1 MNKTKVISILNF
13 KGGVAKTTTTVN
25 LGMALWIL
33 GKRVLL
39 IDTDAQC
46 NLSGLI
52 GFNQTEGDNTLYEW
66 LVSDDVD
73 IPVYEQYPGLY
84 YIPASKRLKSVE
96 SYLMDKRAGEMVL
109 NKKLSPYLRP
119 KEDGNTLFD
128 YVLID
133 CSPKEG
139 IVNDNAM
146 CASTDVI
153 IPAECSGF
161 SLQGMKNLLMSIKG
175 VKADLNEE
183 LDILGFLLVKYD
195 KNTRISKSVTEFFES
210 QYTDKVFKTKIRR
223 NVTFDETPLQNMSIF
238 EYNAEA
244 NGAEDYMSLA
254 EEISGCK
261 RPDNWREVAMN
272 QWEKVHAEDETTD
285 KTE

>member
-1 MNKTKVISILNF
+1 MKKTKVISILNF

-33 GKRVLL
+33 GKHVLL

-66 LVSDDVD
+66 LVGESVEMP
-73 IPVYEQYPGLY
+73 IYERYPGLY
-84 YIPASKRLKSVE
+84 YVPASKRLKSVE

-109 NKKLSPYLRP
+109 NKKLSPYLRER
-119 KEDGNTLFD
+119 EDGNTLFD

-146 CASTDVI
+146 CASSDII
-153 IPAECSGF
+153 IPAECSSF
-161 SLQGMKNLLMSIKG
+161 SLQGMKNLLLSIKD
-175 VKADLNEE
+175 VKSDLNDG

-195 KNTRISKSVTEFFES
+195 KNTRISKSVTEFFEKE
-210 QYTDKVFKTKIRR
+210 YADKVLKTRIRR

-238 EYNAEA
+238 EYNSEA

-261 RPDNWREVAMN
+261 RPDIWKEIAIS
-272 QWEKVHAEDETTD
+272 QWNKTHLED
-285 KTE
+285 